1 MGVDSNQKIVNYILA
16 VCSRVKFRDIHQDVK
31 LELAVHIEEIVGE
44 YVTQGFS
51 EEEAIDKALAQM
63 GDADLI
69 GRQLNKVHKPKPE
82 WSVLL
87 ISVLF
92 ISIGL
97 LAIYFIQKQSLL
109 TYDARLFER
118 SVFFSFVSVIAT
130 VGLYFFDYRKLERYS
145 KLIYLGTLFILIITV
160 LWGNLANGS
169 RCWLDL
175 GPFNVNFVTISPVL
189 FIAALAGIFTKW
201 DWNKPFKLVQAI
213 ALFAVP
219 LFLILLAPSISTGAI
234 FIFTCMVLMIFSGAK
249 MKQVIVTAGSFMALL
264 ILPIIIKPYLI
275 ERLVVFLNPM
285 PDPLGNGYLNIQ
297 LSKVISLSGFLG
309 QGLTFTPQVLP
320 EIHTDFIFAFITYT
334 FGWIASLLLIAL
346 MVAFLVRIALIAGQ
360 IKVHYGKLLISG
372 FVSIL
377 AIQFLWNILMNLG
390 LAPISGVRLPFI
402 SYGGS
407 QLVINAA
414 TVGIISSIYR
424 RRNVSPGYILSRS
437 KTY

>member
-1 MGVDSNQKIVNYILA
+1 MGINRNQKIVNYILE

-31 LELAVHIEEIVGE
+31 LELAGHIEEIVEEFVIRGL
-44 YVTQGFS
+44 S
-51 EEEAIDKALAQM
+51 EEEAVDRSLAQM
-63 GDADLI
+63 GDADLV

-97 LAIYFIQKQSLL
+97 LATYFIQRQSLL
-109 TYDARLFER
+109 TYDARLFES
-118 SVFFSFVSVIAT
+118 SVLFSSVSVIVI
-130 VGLYFFDYRKLERYS
+130 VGLYFFDYRKLERYA
-145 KLIYLGTLFILIITV
+145 KHIYLGTLFILIITV
-160 LWGNLANGS
+160 LWGNQANGS

-189 FIAALAGIFTKW
+189 FIAALAGIFSKW

-249 MKQVIVTAGSFMALL
+249 LKQVILTAGSFFALL
-264 ILPIIIKPYLI
+264 TLPIIAIKLHI
-275 ERLVVFLNPM
+275 IKGLGVLLNPVA
-285 PDPLGNGYLNIQ
+285 DPLGNGYLNIQ
-297 LSKVISLSGFLG
+297 LSKVISHSGFLG

-320 EIHTDFIFAFITYT
+320 ELHTDFIFAFITYT
-334 FGWIASLLLIAL
+334 FGWIASFLLIAL
-346 MVAFLVRIALIAGQ
+346 VVGFLVRIALIAGQ
-360 IKVHYGKLLISG
+360 IKIHYGKLLISG

-390 LAPISGVRLPFI
+390 LAPISGVGLPFI
-402 SYGGS
+402 SYSCS
-407 QLVINAA
+407 QLVTNAA

-424 RRNVSPGYILSRS
+424 RRNVSQEYVLS
-437 KTY
+437 